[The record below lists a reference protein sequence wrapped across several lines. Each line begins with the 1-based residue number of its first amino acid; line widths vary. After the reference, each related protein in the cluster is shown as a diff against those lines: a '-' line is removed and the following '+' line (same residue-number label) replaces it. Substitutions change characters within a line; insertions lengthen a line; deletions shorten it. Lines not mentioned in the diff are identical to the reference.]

1 MGFLIKN
8 VQLEGCLLLFEFPIR
23 FTNEAVA
30 LPDTFCGRLFSVYML
45 SVNIPAI

>member
-8 VQLEGCLLLFEFPIR
+8 VQLEACLLLFEFPIR

-30 LPDTFCGRLFSVYML
+30 LTDTFWERLFSFYML
-45 SVNIPAI
+45 YVNIPAI